1 MLRVVVALC
10 AGLFLTAPV
19 HAAWNEPHVDGA
31 KPHRILKFY
40 PDARVTSY
48 EHREFDAVD
57 VVTAYTKGAED
68 PARTETIEGK
78 VFRYEYEHKPGISSL
93 EVVRQFESALKK
105 AGFSV
110 IAAGKQLPGVAGSEE
125 AFGAFRLDKD
135 GAPEVYVNV
144 LAGLSSDGTMSY
156 VTIVEPKA
164 MEEKYTVDASG
175 LYDEIAKSGR
185 VAVYG
190 ITFDTGKATLTSD
203 SEAVLGEVRKLLERH
218 AELKLR
224 IEGHTDNVG
233 KPAANKKLSEER
245 AAAVK
250 TWLAEGG
257 IAGARLTAAGFGDAK
272 PVADNATDEGR
283 AKNRR
288 VELVKQ

>member
-224 IEGHTDNVG
+224 IEGTPTTSASRPPTRSCPRSARRPSRRG
-233 KPAANKKLSEER
+233 WRK
-245 AAAVK
+245 
-250 TWLAEGG
+250 
-257 IAGARLTAAGFGDAK
+257 AGS
-272 PVADNATDEGR
+272 PGR
-283 AKNRR
+283 ASPPPASATPSRWPTTPPTRAGRR
-288 VELVKQ
+288 TAGWNW